1 MPSARDFTA
10 PPTTAIPPDYRINPG
25 DELLLGMTGSVQASG
40 LRLVVDSEGR
50 IFVPRVGAIAV
61 GGVRYGALH
70 GVIQRQVSRQYRG
83 LSLDVAVGRPH
94 GITDYD
100 PGFGALPAPTP
111 SS

>member
-61 GGVRYGALH
+61 DRKSVVEGKR
-70 GVIQRQVSRQYRG
+70 
-83 LSLDVAVGRPH
+83 VAVRVDIGGRR
-94 GITDYD
+94 ITKKKIKNHQK
-100 PGFGALPAPTP
+100 LQTQN
-111 SS
+111 

>member
-61 GGVRYGALH
+61 GGVRYGDLH
-70 GVIQRQVSRQYRG
+70 GVIARQVSRQYRG
-83 LSLDVAVGRPH
+83 FSLEVARSEEH
-94 GITDYD
+94 TS
-100 PGFGALPAPTP
+100 ALQSIMRISYTVI
-111 SS
+111 